1 MTAKHFY
8 ETFHP
13 DHYDLFIDVNRE
25 QKTITGTSTI
35 TGEAIEDTILINQK
49 YMTITKVMCD
59 GTEVPFTVDD
69 EEEAIK
75 IAVGKTGKVTVEI
88 TYSAPLT
95 DTMMGIYPSY
105 YKVNGVKKQIIGT
118 QFETTSA
125 RQAFPCVDEP
135 EAKATFSLA
144 LKYDEH
150 EGETTI
156 ANMPEIK
163 VENGVHYF
171 EKTVRMSSYLI
182 AFAFGE
188 LQSKMTET
196 KDGVKVG
203 VFATKAHQAKELNFA
218 LDIAKRAIEFYEEF
232 YQTKYPLPHSWQ
244 LALPDFSAGAM
255 ENWGLVTYREAAILL
270 DPDNATPEQ
279 KAYVATVIAHELA
292 HQWFG
297 DLVTMK
303 WWDDLWLNESFAN
316 MMEYVSIDAL
326 EPEWHV
332 WDNVYQISEV
342 PAALNRD
349 ATDGVQPVHVEVE
362 HPADID
368 SIFDSAIVYAKGSRM
383 LVMVRAL
390 LGDEALR
397 KGLKYYFD
405 QHQFGNATG
414 DDLWNALSTATDL
427 DIGKIMHTWLD
438 QPGYPVVTAKVNA
451 ENHLVLSQKQ
461 FFIGEG
467 KDANRKWAIPL
478 NANFAAPQIMSER
491 ELDLGDYQDLRA
503 KAGHALRIN
512 VGNSSHFIVNYDET
526 LMNDIMTE
534 VDQLQPVDQLQLLQ
548 DLSLL
553 AAGNQISYAQIIP
566 LLPKFAASRSN
577 IVINILFNIVDQL
590 RKFVTPGSTDE
601 KALKAFCNKLSAENV
616 TRLGWQAKETDTSDD
631 KLIRPIV
638 LMAALYAENSSIYA
652 AGHQIFTENKDNLAA
667 IEASV
672 RPHVLVNEVRNYHQ
686 PGLVADLIK
695 QYQEAVDPY
704 FKQDLLAAITM
715 TTDKNELEKIVD
727 NFENAD
733 IIKPQDLRAWY
744 RSILLNQ
751 NGQQLAWD
759 WLRQDWSWLEKTI
772 GGDMEFTSYITVTAK
787 VFDTAQRLTEF
798 KEFFEPKIDQPGLGR
813 EIKMDTRV
821 IATKAAL
828 AANEKA
834 QVNEAIK
841 AILSQDK

>member
-1 MTAKHFY
+1 MSAKHFY

-13 DHYDLFIDVNRE
+13 DHYDLFIDINRE
-25 QKTITGTSTI
+25 QKTIIGTSTI
-35 TGEAIEDTILINQK
+35 TGEAIEETILVHQK
-49 YMTITKVMCD
+49 YMDISAVKSD
-59 GTEVPFTVDD
+59 GQEVPFEVNT
-69 EEEAIK
+69 EQEAIK
-75 IAVGKTGKVTVEI
+75 IALGKTGKVTVEI
-88 TYSAPLT
+88 AYSAPLT

-105 YKVNGVKKQIIGT
+105 YKVDGVKKQIIGT

-171 EKTVRMSSYLI
+171 EKTVKMSSYLI

-203 VFATKAHQAKELNFA
+203 VFATKAHQPKELDFA

-232 YQTKYPLPHSWQ
+232 YQTKYPLPHSWH

-255 ENWGLVTYREAAILL
+255 ENWGLITYREAAILL
-270 DPDNATPEQ
+270 DPDNATPDQ
-279 KAYVATVIAHELA
+279 KAYVATVITHELA

-316 MMEYVSIDAL
+316 MMEYVSVDAL

-332 WDNVYQISEV
+332 WDNVYQTAEV

-349 ATDGVQPVHVEVE
+349 ATDGVQSVHVEVE

-390 LGDEALR
+390 LGDDALR

-405 QHQFGNATG
+405 QHKFGNATG

-438 QPGYPVVTAKVNA
+438 QPGYPVVIAKVNA
-451 ENHLVLSQKQ
+451 AGHLVLRQKQ

-467 KDANRKWAIPL
+467 KDAKRKWAIPL
-478 NANFAAPQIMSER
+478 NANFAAPQIMSDR
-491 ELDLGDYQDLRA
+491 ELDLGDYQQLRA
-503 KAGHALRIN
+503 KAGHALRVN
-512 VGNSSHFIVNYDET
+512 VGNSSHFIVNYDEV
-526 LMNDIMTE
+526 LMNDIMAEMTE
-534 VDQLQPVDQLQLLQ
+534 LKPVDQLQLLQ
-548 DLSLL
+548 DLALL
-553 AAGNQISYAQIIP
+553 AEGKQISYAEIIP
-566 LLPKFAASRSN
+566 LLPKFAESKSN
-577 IVINILFNIVDQL
+577 IVINILFNIVNQL
-590 RKFVTPGSTDE
+590 RKFVSPDSAEE
-601 KALKAFCNKLSAENV
+601 KALKAFCNNLSAANV
-616 TRLGWQAKETDTSDD
+616 TRLGWQGKKTDTSDD

-638 LMAALYAENSSIYA
+638 LTAALYGDNSSIYA
-652 AGHQIFTENKDNLAA
+652 TGHQIFTENQNNLAA
-667 IEASV
+667 VEASI
-672 RPHVLVNEVRNYHQ
+672 RPHVLVNEVKNYYQ
-686 PGLVADLIK
+686 PGIVERMIK
-695 QYQEAVDPY
+695 EYQAAVDPY
-704 FKQDLLAAITM
+704 FKQDLLTAITM
-715 TTDKNELEKIVD
+715 TNDKNELEKIVG

-733 IIKPQDLRAWY
+733 VIKPQDLRNWY
-744 RSILLNQ
+744 RNILANQ
-751 NGQQLAWD
+751 KGQQLAWD
-759 WLRQDWSWLEKTI
+759 WIRNDWSWLEKTI
-772 GGDMEFTSYITVTAK
+772 GGDMEFTSYITVTSRIFA
-787 VFDTAQRLTEF
+787 TAARLKEF
-798 KEFFEPKIDQPGLGR
+798 KEFFGSKVNQPGLGR
-813 EIKMDTRV
+813 EIKMDTKV
-821 IATKAAL
+821 IATKVDL
-828 AANEKA
+828 VEDEKEE
-834 QVNEAIK
+834 VNRAIK
-841 AILSQDK
+841 AAL